1 MEAGR
6 GVTNA
11 AHLAIALA
19 IITAITSKRGSAAGL
34 KGGIIFYSVVVIVL
48 GILVLL
54 FFKDPETSDKSERFN
69 FKQVLTVMK
78 LPQVWILCLILCCT
92 YVMNMS
98 YAYFNPYATSTLGV
112 AMVGG
117 TIVTIMADYI
127 RPFASVGGGVLA
139 DRLGRP
145 RIMTIAF
152 AIMAVG
158 TFAIALFPKMSV
170 PVFVALCALVY
181 VGMYCNYGYLPEV
194 VCPATAGIIL
204 DTFTEAGYKYY
215 FLAVGIIMLIGIVGI
230 MIWNRSMKKQKALNK

>member
-145 RIMTIAF
+145 RICLLYTSGAEARDLRIRGPADLRYSGGHCKGLRPQVSLCGLRRG
-152 AIMAVG
+152 ARRRQRLCHDGGCPAG
-158 TFAIALFPKMSV
+158 GPKG
-170 PVFVALCALVY
+170 ALV
-181 VGMYCNYGYLPEV
+181 PDS
-194 VCPATAGIIL
+194 I
-204 DTFTEAGYKYY
+204 F
-215 FLAVGIIMLIGIVGI
+215 
-230 MIWNRSMKKQKALNK
+230 

>member
-1 MEAGR
+1 
-6 GVTNA
+6 
-11 AHLAIALA
+11 
-19 IITAITSKRGSAAGL
+19 
-34 KGGIIFYSVVVIVL
+34 
-48 GILVLL
+48 
-54 FFKDPETSDKSERFN
+54 
-69 FKQVLTVMK
+69 MK

-170 PVFVALCALVY
+170 PVFVALCALV
-181 VGMYCNYGYLPEV
+181 
-194 VCPATAGIIL
+194 
-204 DTFTEAGYKYY
+204 
-215 FLAVGIIMLIGIVGI
+215 
-230 MIWNRSMKKQKALNK
+230 